1 MVHLKKASHIVI
13 DSLERFF
20 LWWGKFVAI
29 HPYPVICTCLII
41 TALSSIGFL
50 KFRMEHHANLLWI
63 PADSPYNVNE
73 DWLELNFK
81 KNERDQIVL
90 FKTDNVLTP
99 KALNEMFD
107 IYKRIQAI
115 NVDGKTFENI
125 CATVPIADIFQ
136 TKKRR
141 KRQAEI
147 EDVEN
152 AAYYDD
158 DYDFWADEYNEY
170 DQYDHEIIT
179 TAQRINFNKYGN
191 KAVNKEEALDTVD
204 SLPDNIYCDLVTTL
218 NEKCVLTNLLEIWRY
233 DEEHIRTTTQQ
244 EIIDAVNILT
254 KSPWF
259 GYDVDYSKFL
269 GGIQRNIS
277 GHIISAKTVQMVWKL
292 KLPDDMEIVDSQ
304 GSGLELELADKTTLD
319 WEEEFVQIVQNMST
333 PDAIALPHAAKSF
346 GDISSDAIF
355 FDAYLMAGG
364 YLLMFIYTIVMLGKL
379 NTLEV
384 RLFLSV
390 SGIVSI
396 FMGLGIALSLS
407 SLLGYPYTPM
417 HAALPFL
424 CLGIGIDDM
433 FVIVQCWTNMKR
445 DPTSLGLTIA
455 DRMGIALK
463 HAGVSVTV
471 TSLTDVFAFG
481 IGAVTQMPGLE
492 SFCVCTAI
500 GLGSIYLL
508 QVSWFVAWMTL
519 DEQRVESGRDGLLPC
534 VVHQDYQPSACSN
547 FEAGVVVM
555 KYYARLLSS
564 KTFKVFTMILTVGL
578 LAFGAWGWT
587 GMKQKFDPVL
597 LLPSESYLREW
608 IRVQQEYYP
617 ENGWTADVYS
627 GDLSYKD
634 LDKIDELMT
643 GLEDLKDSGKILREV
658 DSWWSKLKDY
668 ANDKTNYTSWQQF
681 ANEKDFPV
689 ILSDFLFSSYGSKY
703 KPNFKFEEELMCNKG
718 APTVKASKLQISYYA
733 FEGPETHI
741 PARSA
746 VTQVIESVNSPYTF
760 SHSKVYAAWETDE
773 IIGYELW
780 RNIGL
785 AMICVFVVTL
795 LLLCNIQ
802 ICVMVI
808 LIVLC
813 TLTDIVGFLHFW
825 GITIDI
831 LSCVNIVLAIGLCV
845 DYSVHIGHAF
855 LIAKGT
861 RQEKAV
867 EAIATIGPAV
877 FNGGLTTFLALVL
890 CSFSSSHVFITFFK
904 VFALTV
910 IFGLFHGLVLFPVI
924 LSMIGPVYNLEPASL
939 ADSTL
944 TISSVSGS
952 FTNKISPSSSGSSS
966 PKEGH
971 DNLAF
976 IENEKKHHIL
986 DQPWVIIKNKT
997 VLHKT

>member
-1 MVHLKKASHIVI
+1 MVVLKKASHIVI

-29 HPYPVICTCLII
+29 HPYPVICTCIII
-41 TALSSIGFL
+41 TALSSLGFL
-50 KFRMEHHANLLWI
+50 RFRMEHHANLLWI
-63 PADSPYNVNE
+63 PADSAYNVNE
-73 DWLELNFK
+73 DWLELFFK
-81 KNERDQIVL
+81 KKERDQIVL
-90 FKTDNVLTP
+90 FKSENVLTP

-107 IYKRIQAI
+107 IYKRIQTI
-115 NVDGKTFENI
+115 EVDGKTFDNI

-136 TKKRR
+136 TKKRK
-141 KRQAEI
+141 KRQTEI
-147 EDVEN
+147 GNDDTTDN
-152 AAYYDD
+152 TYDYEE
-158 DYDFWADEYNEY
+158 YDFWADEYNEY
-170 DQYDHEIIT
+170 DEDDEIIT
-179 TAQRINFNKYGN
+179 TVQRIDFNKYGN
-191 KAVNKEEALDTVD
+191 KSSNKEAALDTVD

-218 NEKCVLTNLLEIWRY
+218 NEKCILTNLLEIWRY
-233 DEEHIRTTTQQ
+233 NEEHIRTATQQ

-259 GYDVDYSKFL
+259 GYDVDYEKFL
-269 GGIQRNIS
+269 GGIERNAS
-277 GHIISAKTVQMVWKL
+277 GHIISARTAQMVWKL
-292 KLPDDMEIVDSQ
+292 KLPEDFEIVDNQ
-304 GSGLELELADKTTLD
+304 GSGLELDLADKTTLD
-319 WEEEFVQIVQNMST
+319 WEEEFVQTVQNMST
-333 PDAIALPHAAKSF
+333 SDAIALPHAAKSF

-364 YLLMFIYTIVMLGKL
+364 YLLMFAYTIFMLGKL

-384 RLFLSV
+384 RLFLSI

-445 DPTSLGLTIA
+445 DPTTLGLSIA
-455 DRMGIALK
+455 DKMAIALK

-481 IGAVTQMPGLE
+481 VGAVTQMPGLE

-534 VVHQDYQPSACSN
+534 IVHQDFQPSACSN
-547 FEAGVVVM
+547 FEAGLVVM
-555 KYYARLLSS
+555 KYYAKLLSS
-564 KTFKVFTMILTVGL
+564 NAFKVITVLITVTL
-578 LAFGAWGWT
+578 LGFGAWGWT
-587 GMKQKFDPVL
+587 GIKQKFDPVL

-608 IRVQQEYYP
+608 IRVQQQYYP
-617 ENGWTADVYS
+617 EDGWSADVYS
-627 GDLSYKD
+627 GKFSHEDLEN
-634 LDKIDELMT
+634 IDELVT
-643 GLEDLKDSGKILREV
+643 RLEMLKEDGTILRAV
-658 DSWWSKLKDY
+658 DSWWSKLKEY
-668 ANDKTNYTSWQQF
+668 AHDKTNYTSWQQF
-681 ANEKDFPV
+681 SNEEDFPM

-703 KPNFKFEEELMCNKG
+703 KPNFKFEEKLICNQK
-718 APTVKASKLQISYYA
+718 APAIKATKFQISYFA

-746 VTQVIESVNSPYTF
+746 VTQVIDSAKSPYTF
-760 SHSKVYAAWETDE
+760 SHCKVYAAWETDE

-808 LIVLC
+808 LIVVF

-825 GITIDI
+825 DITIDI
-831 LSCVNIVLAIGLCV
+831 ISCVNIVLAIGLCV

-861 RQEKAV
+861 RQEKAI

-910 IFGLFHGLVLFPVI
+910 IFGLFHGLVLFPVV
-924 LSMIGPVYNLEPASL
+924 LSMIGPVYNMEPDFL

-944 TISSVSGS
+944 TISTVTGS
-952 FTNKISPSSSGSSS
+952 NKISPNSSGSNT
-966 PKEGH
+966 PKGGH

-976 IENEKKHHIL
+976 IKSDKKPHIL
-986 DQPWVIIKNKT
+986 EQPWVTIQTNTNIYKT
-997 VLHKT
+997 